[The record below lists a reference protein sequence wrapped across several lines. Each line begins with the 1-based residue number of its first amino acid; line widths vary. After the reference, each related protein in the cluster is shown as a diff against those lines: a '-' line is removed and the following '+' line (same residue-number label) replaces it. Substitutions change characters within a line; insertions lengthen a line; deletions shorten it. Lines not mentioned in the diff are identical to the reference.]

1 MRCNYR
7 TNDLDYLKSFA
18 LDNVISAQELVRL
31 GVPECTV
38 YRRCRA
44 GGPWQLLAPGVVL
57 LSNGTPTRRQLLQA
71 ALLHAGVSAVITGL
85 DAARAHG
92 LRRGELPAHVHV
104 LIAETRQVRS
114 VRNIVVERTERL
126 PTPPLIRAGLP
137 VAPIQRCILD
147 AVRRM
152 RNESDIAALMTEPVQ
167 RRMILKETLEDE
179 LECGCRRGSA
189 TPRKVLRAINDGVR
203 SAAEFDVRAW
213 WLSRPELDPVLFNV
227 ALFDQ
232 HRTFLGIAD
241 IYDEETGLVVPI
253 DSVEQHFATPEQVAT
268 TERQHRA
275 YRSAGL
281 HVLGIRPARVRTD
294 PLSLLR
300 DILDAERIAAALPPA
315 RVTWQPDTAART

>member
-1 MRCNYR
+1 VQAKRRCLQSVTVKPRRRIRGEQGSTAAGVPRSGTSAAAVCPQPHSSANPSTGADRRATSCASVESSVAAMRCNYR

-114 VRNIVVERTERL
+114 VRNIVVERRNAC
-126 PTPPLIRAGLP
+126 RHHRSS
-137 VAPIQRCILD
+137 AP
-147 AVRRM
+147 ASPSRR
-152 RNESDIAALMTEPVQ
+152 S
-167 RRMILKETLEDE
+167 
-179 LECGCRRGSA
+179 
-189 TPRKVLRAINDGVR
+189 
-203 SAAEFDVRAW
+203 SAASSTPSDGCGT
-213 WLSRPELDPVLFNV
+213 SRTS
-227 ALFDQ
+227 
-232 HRTFLGIAD
+232 R
-241 IYDEETGLVVPI
+241 
-253 DSVEQHFATPEQVAT
+253 
-268 TERQHRA
+268 
-275 YRSAGL
+275 RS
-281 HVLGIRPARVRTD
+281 
-294 PLSLLR
+294 
-300 DILDAERIAAALPPA
+300 
-315 RVTWQPDTAART
+315 